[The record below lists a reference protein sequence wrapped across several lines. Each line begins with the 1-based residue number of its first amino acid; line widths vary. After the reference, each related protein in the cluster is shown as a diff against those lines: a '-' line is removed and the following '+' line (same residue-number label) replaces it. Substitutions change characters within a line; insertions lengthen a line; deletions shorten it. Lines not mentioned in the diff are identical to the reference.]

1 MSRPAIGCRA
11 RAGARHG
18 AGREETSLVW
28 SAEIGTGGEGGG
40 RGGGNGEREEGVRA
54 CDWAGRNAF
63 GARVSTGRC
72 IIYNGNT
79 IESNWA
85 IWLTRASLLIFFFF
99 LLHHCEI
106 TLKNILCIQ
115 IYFLYIIN
123 DFK

>member
-79 IESNWA
+79 IESMKSTIHGRKELGYLA
-85 IWLTRASLLIFFFF
+85 DTGFSAYLFF
-99 LLHHCEI
+99 LFIAPL
-106 TLKNILCIQ
+106 
-115 IYFLYIIN
+115 
-123 DFK
+123 